1 MKDSNIEF
9 INDDNLTITSDM
21 DIFDIQY
28 RKDRYYFMNMDN
40 FVNFIKGC
48 ERNIRKHPDYD
59 LFVSTIREIHMDH
72 CQVLGNISR
81 FDATL
86 ELHHGPMLTLFDYC
100 AIVVDSL
107 IFRNEPNI
115 NTFKVA
121 KIVLDEHYKEHVQVV
136 MLCKTVHQAVDTGEV
151 FINLDQGIGNV
162 NEFLKEYKDGLHNY
176 KEKINRYIDLSKKFK
191 SHDSNIF
198 DLEDKM
204 VNWNYRDLPTDIS
217 KRVK

>member
-1 MKDSNIEF
+1 MKDSGIEF
-9 INDDNLTITSDM
+9 INDNNLTITSDM

-28 RKDRYYFMNMDN
+28 RKDKYYFMNIDN
-40 FVNFIKGC
+40 FVKFIKGC

-59 LFVSTIREIHMDH
+59 MFVSTIRELHMDH
-72 CQVLGNISR
+72 CQVLGNIDR
-81 FDATL
+81 FDATI
-86 ELHHGPMLTLFDYC
+86 EMHHGPMLTLFDYC

-107 IFRNEPNI
+107 ISRNESNI

-121 KIVLDEHYKEHVQVV
+121 KIILDEHYKEHIQVV
-136 MLCKTVHQAVDTGEV
+136 MLSKTVHQAVDSGEL
-151 FINLDQGIGNV
+151 FINLNQGIGNV

-176 KEKINRYIDLSKKFK
+176 KDKINKYIDLSKKFK

-204 VNWNYRDLPTDIS
+204 ISWNYRDLPNEIS
-217 KRVK
+217 KRI